1 MAYVKKFKLTFI
13 IMSVLY
19 VLLGITLIAKPEF
32 SALAICRLFGT
43 IVLIPGIIRVIGFFR
58 ADAYGNLLSLDLVHG
73 LFYIVLG
80 SFMLIAP
87 KTVISALPVIL
98 GIVIIIDSILRL
110 QLAVNLKRLQH
121 NKWRIHLYFALIT
134 AALGTL
140 LLFNPFAGSI
150 ILTRLIGI
158 SLAINGA
165 VNLWGIIYITKVFQ
179 DVFI

>member
-98 GIVIIIDSILRL
+98 GIVIIIDR
-110 QLAVNLKRLQH
+110 
-121 NKWRIHLYFALIT
+121 
-134 AALGTL
+134 
-140 LLFNPFAGSI
+140 
-150 ILTRLIGI
+150 
-158 SLAINGA
+158 
-165 VNLWGIIYITKVFQ
+165 
-179 DVFI
+179 